1 MIGFS
6 TVLKNMEKSLK
17 YLTIVFACV
26 GGYRVLNDH
35 SETKKLK
42 LTNDKNVYHS
52 PNSTGDSIRSEKD
65 QQADFSNINGFRSSA
80 LKKIH
85 PFIYPKQFNTLD
97 AITTTALNLT
107 PIASKHNLSHFP
119 IKVIREQNDE
129 QYSPYDQTGNGY
141 GDMIPI
147 KADIHDFPMKHGGPA
162 LFGYDSDG
170 LYPPYT
176 PAYSNHLNLNGLN
189 PLNGIKNCLNGIL
202 PPVDSLLVLGIL
214 GFLMYVIST
223 IVNLVNRVS
232 LPLLSDQ
239 TSGTMTAAT
248 AAMVAA
254 TKLAKPITQRHF
266 SDDQQSNLL
275 RHFEHILR
283 MAIEMHEGSIRAI

>member
-1 MIGFS
+1 
-6 TVLKNMEKSLK
+6 MEKSLK

-26 GGYRVLNDH
+26 GGYRVLNDQ

-42 LTNDKNVYHS
+42 VATDKNVYH
-52 PNSTGDSIRSEKD
+52 PANSTGDSIRLEKG
-65 QQADFSNINGFRSSA
+65 QQVDFSHMNSFRTSA

-97 AITTTALNLT
+97 AISTTALNIT
-107 PIASKHNLSHFP
+107 PIASKQNLSHYP

-129 QYSPYDQTGNGY
+129 PYPMYEQNGNGY

-147 KADIHDFPMKHGGPA
+147 KADIHDSPIKHGSSA

-170 LYPPYT
+170 SYPSFT
-176 PAYSNHLNLNGLN
+176 PSHSNHLNLNGLN

-223 IVNLVNRVS
+223 IVNLVNRIN
-232 LPLLSDQ
+232 LPLIGSPLTTDPA
-239 TSGTMTAAT
+239 SGSMTAAT

-254 TKLAKPITQRHF
+254 TKLAKPITQRQLH
-266 SDDQQSNLL
+266 DDKYIDSNQNLL

-283 MAIEMHEGSIRAI
+283 MAIELHEGNFRGL